1 MGDALFLRMP
11 HAVCGKESV
20 MAVQSVSGGM
30 RRPPADAVLTG
41 PDGFSVGLGR
51 RGASI
56 LSLFCPFGD
65 GIFKNIA
72 LSFPDP
78 DAPSCRG
85 LYAGALLQPAGRIS
99 GGLLPVGGAVHH
111 LSLNEQGR
119 HTLHGGFHS
128 LSFAD
133 WSLVEASPSRAVFS
147 ASLPDGL
154 DGFPGNRSFRAAY
167 TLVPGRGSSTLLLQL
182 EALSDAD
189 TWFDLSSHVYFNLSG
204 NFEEDISGHVLQ
216 IAAENVLENAPDF
229 IPSGIAPVSGGPFDF
244 TSPVQIGRAAAR
256 DPGNEQLKLNRGYN
270 HAFILDPDRQP
281 GGGLLFASPD
291 GRITL
296 SASSDA
302 PCVVMYSGGFIEEGL
317 PLSDGQL
324 AVPSCACAFEFQNYP
339 DAPGGHGFPYKV
351 TAARETW
358 RREIRWHFAYPAS

>member
-1 MGDALFLRMP
+1 
-11 HAVCGKESV
+11 
-20 MAVQSVSGGM
+20 MAVQSVSGGTCCP
-30 RRPPADAVLTG
+30 RADAVLSG
-41 PDGFSVGLGR
+41 PDGFSVELGR

-56 LSLFCPFGD
+56 LSLSCPSGS

-85 LYAGALLQPAGRIS
+85 LYAGAVLQPAGRIS
-99 GGLLPVGGAVHH
+99 GGLLPVRGAVHH

-133 WSLVEASPSRAVFS
+133 WTLLESSPSRAVFG
-147 ASLPDGL
+147 ASLGDGL
-154 DGFPGNRSFRAAY
+154 DGFPGNRTFRAVY
-167 TLVPGRGSSTLLLQL
+167 TLIPGPGGSTLVLRF
-182 EALSDAD
+182 EAVSDAD

-204 NFEEDISGHVLQ
+204 DFSKDIGRHTLQ
-216 IAAENVLENAPDF
+216 IAAKRVLVNAPDF
-229 IPSGIAPVSGGPFDF
+229 IPQGTAPVSGGPFDF
-244 TSPVQIGRAAAR
+244 TTPVPVGDAMAR
-256 DPGNEQLKLNRGYN
+256 DPENEQLLRNRGYN
-270 HAFILDPDRQP
+270 HAFILDSGSTAGDVPDLR
-281 GGGLLFASPD
+281 FTSPD
-291 GRITL
+291 GRISL

-339 DAPGGHGFPYKV
+339 DAPGGHGFPYRP
-351 TAARETW
+351 AAAGETW
-358 RREIRWHFAYPAS
+358 RREIRWRFAYPAS